1 MLSRLTKSIGL
12 FAATVAMI
20 GLEGCV
26 QTVEDDNYQ
35 FASCDN
41 RLNRPVI
48 SANSRGEYDASAVN
62 TQQIGCA
69 GAKRTFE
76 IIAERAG
83 G

>member
-1 MLSRLTKSIGL
+1 MLSSLRI
-12 FAATVAMI
+12 FAATLAMVA
-20 GLEGCV
+20 LEGCV
-26 QTVEDDNYQ
+26 HTAEDDNDYH

-76 IIAERAG
+76 IIADRAG